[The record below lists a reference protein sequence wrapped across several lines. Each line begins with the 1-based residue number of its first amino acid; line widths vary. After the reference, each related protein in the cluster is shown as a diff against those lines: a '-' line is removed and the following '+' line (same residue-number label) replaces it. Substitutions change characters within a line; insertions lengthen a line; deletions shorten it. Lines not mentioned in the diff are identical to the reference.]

1 MYCFPTSVN
10 QNILT
15 FEPMELTKEDLEILN
30 SKIGIKHLLENKKI
44 DLEKALYRARYE
56 LKLREIQ
63 VELVKMQLWLIAN
76 NKKLVVLFHGG
87 DSSEKSGVIRKILS
101 HNNPRHYRVEVNLPH
116 RSDGESGEWYFK
128 KFVEKLPQPGE
139 MVLWDRSWYNRA
151 TIEPVHGLCSQEEY
165 ELFMGQ
171 VNEFEK
177 MLVESGVHLIK
188 FYFTISKKEQAKRI
202 KNVKSSPL
210 TKWKMTPFDEQ
221 SQEHWDEYKSYKEK
235 MFANT
240 STDYA
245 PWVEI
250 MEDKR
255 EEEMIQA
262 ANHIL
267 KAFPYE

>member
-1 MYCFPTSVN
+1 
-10 QNILT
+10 
-15 FEPMELTKEDLEILN
+15 MELTKDELEILN
-30 SKIGIKHLLENKKI
+30 SKIGIKHLLANKKI
-44 DLEKALYRARYE
+44 DLEKVLYRARYE

-87 DSSEKSGVIRKILS
+87 DSSEKSGIIRKILS

-116 RSDGESGEWYFK
+116 RSEGPTGEWYFK

-151 TIEPVHGLCSQEEY
+151 IIEPVHGLCTQVEY

-171 VNEFEK
+171 VNDFEK
-177 MLVESGVHLIK
+177 MLVESGVHLLK
-188 FYFTISKKEQAKRI
+188 FYFSISKKEQAKRI
-202 KNVKSSPL
+202 KNVKLSPL

-221 SQEHWDEYKSYKEK
+221 SQELWNEYQSYKEK
-235 MFANT
+235 MFAGTNT
-240 STDYA
+240 EYA
-245 PWVEI
+245 KWIEI
-250 MEDKR
+250 TEDKR

-267 KAFPYE
+267 TCFQYE

>member
-188 FYFTISKKEQAKRI
+188 FYFIKESGVYFHLSQKKVPDTAKLQSI
-202 KNVKSSPL
+202 KKSL
-210 TKWKMTPFDEQ
+210 LIMNNIGFFYFDG
-221 SQEHWDEYKSYKEK
+221 SQFFVSFSDSINLGE
-235 MFANT
+235 
-240 STDYA
+240 
-245 PWVEI
+245 
-250 MEDKR
+250 
-255 EEEMIQA
+255 
-262 ANHIL
+262 L
-267 KAFPYE
+267 